1 MKALKLLIKTL
12 VVQANH
18 DLILYWSGKQVY
30 ETAIQM

>member
-18 DLILYWSGKQVY
+18 DLIVNTILVWEASL
-30 ETAIQM
+30 